1 MVGFTCLAKAGSESG
16 CHFLVLT
23 FFFFFL
29 GLSCLCKTG
38 AQSIMST
45 RVKK

>member
-23 FFFFFL
+23 FFFFL